1 MAKKIYRPNVAAIVL
16 SPKYPEKVEILIA
29 NRVDLDNIWQM
40 PQGGIDDGETPKQAL
55 LRELKEEI
63 GTDEIE
69 IIGVMPKWVSYD
81 FPEKVADKMKPYV
94 GQRQK
99 YFLVKLKPNA
109 KIYKFLDFFE
119 QKEIEDL
126 KKNFKFAP
134 FLFDNY
140 LLAMSFLKKEGIS
153 FSIKD
158 IDDLKLKGRFEEIEK
173 DLWIDVGHNP
183 LAAREIAKA
192 LTKKVNLVYNTY
204 ADKDY
209 EEILK
214 ILKPK
219 IDKLYLIDVDNPRI
233 EKKENIK
240 KIAKKLEIAVEDF
253 RKIKKPLLVFGSF
266 SVVEEFLRR
275 FSG

>member
-1 MAKKIYRPNVAAIVL
+1 MAEKIYRPNVAAIVL

-109 KIYKFLDFFE
+109 KINLNTEIPEFKEYKFVLIKDFYKF
-119 QKEIEDL
+119 IN
-126 KKNFKFAP
+126 NFK
-134 FLFDNY
+134 
-140 LLAMSFLKKEGIS
+140 
-153 FSIKD
+153 
-158 IDDLKLKGRFEEIEK
+158 
-173 DLWIDVGHNP
+173 
-183 LAAREIAKA
+183 
-192 LTKKVNLVYNTY
+192 
-204 ADKDY
+204 
-209 EEILK
+209 
-214 ILKPK
+214 
-219 IDKLYLIDVDNPRI
+219 RI
-233 EKKENIK
+233 EQILFKT
-240 KIAKKLEIAVEDF
+240 
-253 RKIKKPLLVFGSF
+253 
-266 SVVEEFLRR
+266 EFP
-275 FSG
+275 